1 MHDLSG
7 YQAIATPHEQVS
19 EAEAAML
26 LEREYGLRGAVLHR
40 ITTERDDTFEV
51 AFPQSQETDVEPDV
65 KPVTEADAAA
75 GAEPDTDRHYIL
87 KIENPAESYE
97 TILLRADVLRL
108 LQVEDPQVPATRLV
122 ACADGGPLSCHDSDG
137 TKRWA
142 TLTTFLPGS
151 VLSGKGGRPTEPL
164 LQDIGDK
171 LARMQQVLASRNDYQ
186 DELGRVL
193 WDVRLLPSLA
203 EDILPIISDAQTR
216 GLVERAVRDYASIEQ
231 EIESLPETLCHGDFH
246 PGNITVRD
254 DDPNNIAGILDFGDM
269 HKMPAVCDLGT
280 CLAYLADDHVDRPFL
295 PCAETIRGYLRVNS
309 GMGKD
314 ELRLLP
320 GIIEARYALVIL
332 LPALVEHVTGPKE
345 GHYLSDPVTRARRL
359 ARMQDY
365 GFEAVLRD
373 LFGE

>member
-7 YQAIATPHEQVS
+7 YQAIATPHEEVS
-19 EAEAAML
+19 EAGAAAL
-26 LEREYGLRGAVLHR
+26 LEREYGLQGATLHR

-51 AFPQSQETDVEPDV
+51 SFPQSQESLQSSELQEVPQSSES
-65 KPVTEADAAA
+65 DA
-75 GAEPDTDRHYIL
+75 ERHYIL

-97 TILLRADVLRL
+97 TILLRANVLRL
-108 LQVEDPQVPATRLV
+108 LQIQDSTVPATRLV
-122 ACADGGPLSCHDSDG
+122 ACQNGGLLSCHGDDE

-151 VLSGKGGRPTEPL
+151 VLSGKGGRPSGPL
-164 LQDIGDK
+164 LQDIGNK

-193 WDVRLLPSLA
+193 WDVRLLPLLA

-216 GLVERAVRDYASIEQ
+216 ALVERAVRDYESIEQ
-231 EIESLPETLCHGDFH
+231 EIASLPETLCHGDFH

-254 DDPNNIAGILDFGDM
+254 NDLDSIAGILDFGDM

-280 CLAYLADDHVDRPFL
+280 CLAYLADDHATRPFL

-309 GMGKD
+309 TMSKD

-345 GHYLSDPVTRARRL
+345 GHYLSDPVSRARRL

-365 GFEAVLRD
+365 GFEAVLHD
-373 LFGE
+373 LFDE